1 MQAPSSGLPP
11 ESIEHLIFTIRG
23 QRVVLDSNLAAL
35 YGVTTKIFDQAI
47 RRNADRFPGDFVFQ
61 LTREEFARLKS
72 QIVMSNPEGSRRLR
86 SQFVT
91 LKTAARGR
99 HRKYLPLA
107 FTEHGAIM
115 AATLLRSERAVA
127 MSVYVVRA
135 FVRMREELATSAVI
149 LKRLAEI
156 DRKLLIHDVVLRE
169 IYEKLRP
176 LLRPPPEPPRKEI
189 GFHIGLKK
197 P

>member
-1 MQAPSSGLPP
+1 V
-11 ESIEHLIFTIRG
+11 RG
-23 QRVVLDSNLAAL
+23 QRVVLDSQLATL
-35 YGVTTKIFDQAI
+35 YGVVTKIFNQTI
-47 RRNADRFPGDFVFQ
+47 RRNADRFPPDFVFQ

-72 QIVMSNPEGSRRLR
+72 QTVISNFKGFRSLR
-86 SQFVT
+86 SQCVT
-91 LKTAARGR
+91 LKTAGRGR

-115 AATLLRSERAVA
+115 AAMLLRSERAVA

-135 FVRMREELATSAVI
+135 FVRMRAELATSAVI
-149 LKRLAEI
+149 LRRLAEI
-156 DRKLLIHDVVLRE
+156 DKKLLIHDVVLRD

-189 GFHIGLKK
+189 GFHADLKR

>member
-1 MQAPSSGLPP
+1 
-11 ESIEHLIFTIRG
+11 
-23 QRVVLDSNLAAL
+23 
-35 YGVTTKIFDQAI
+35 
-47 RRNADRFPGDFVFQ
+47 
-61 LTREEFARLKS
+61 
-72 QIVMSNPEGSRRLR
+72 
-86 SQFVT
+86 VT
-91 LKTAARGR
+91 LKTPARGW
-99 HRKYLPLA
+99 HWKYLPLV

-115 AATLLRSERAVA
+115 AATLLRSERAVP

-169 IYEKLRP
+169 IHGKLRP

-189 GFHIGLKK
+189 GFHAGLKK